1 MLNIL
6 DKVFTLL
13 EKTNDRCLVL
23 LPEQDQAY
31 AILSLAEYERLIL
44 ARSQVEDLTE
54 QELLDKINRD
64 IAIWK
69 TQQEDKDEDSEVSGR
84 PIPAGLRRFQEQE
97 DLEDFDDEDEDEYED
112 DPYYFESV

>member
-1 MLNIL
+1 ML
-6 DKVFTLL
+6 K
-13 EKTNDRCLVL
+13 KTGDRCLVL

-31 AILSLAEYERLIL
+31 AIMSLDEYERLIL
-44 ARSQVEDLTE
+44 AQSQVEDLTE

-69 TQQEDKDEDSEVSGR
+69 TQQEDDDNDQAEGETGTPPV
-84 PIPAGLRRFQEQE
+84 PAGLRRYQEQE
-97 DLEDFDDEDEDEYED
+97 DIEDFDDEDEDEYED